1 MKQKLKKQLK
11 LKSKIL
17 INEYPDFFHDNS
29 LNKAYNFLSYI
40 NGFNDYHEL
49 EKVLNKNLND
59 KRLNFLKPFHF
70 VDINYQENRVVNLI
84 NTIYSNIHMR
94 LYI

>member
-40 NGFNDYHEL
+40 NGFNDY
-49 EKVLNKNLND
+49 
-59 KRLNFLKPFHF
+59 
-70 VDINYQENRVVNLI
+70 
-84 NTIYSNIHMR
+84 
-94 LYI
+94 